1 MLRWFA
7 GRILYAGAV
16 LLGAATLV
24 FLLVHGAGDPI
35 DGLAPPGSAPEDRAA
50 LARAY
55 GLDRPLPEQYVAFVA
70 RAARGDFGESWRQ
83 GRPALAAVLER
94 LPATLMLAGGATL
107 LAAMVG
113 TGLGLIAGAR
123 PGSVVDALARG
134 AAMLGQA
141 MPAFWL
147 GSLLIVAFAVQLRW
161 LPSSGMAGP
170 ASLVLPVL
178 TLAAFPMA
186 TTMRLVRSG
195 VLGALG
201 EDWVRTARA
210 KGLGEGRVLVGH
222 VLRNALLPVVA
233 FTGFQAAFLLS
244 GAAVVESV
252 FAWPG
257 IGLLALNAAADRDL
271 PVIEAF
277 VAVVAVLL
285 VATNLAVEVAS
296 RWLDPRLRLGGA
308 A

>member
-35 DGLAPPGSAPEDRAA
+35 DGLTPPGSAPEDRAA

-55 GLDRPLPEQYVAFVA
+55 GLDRPLPEQYVSFVT

-83 GRPALAAVLER
+83 GRPALVAVLER
-94 LPATLMLAGGATL
+94 LPATLLLAGGATA
-107 LAAMVG
+107 LAALAG
-113 TGLGLIAGAR
+113 TALGLAAGAR
-123 PGSVVDALARG
+123 PGSTLDALARG
-134 AAMLGQA
+134 VAMLGQA
-141 MPAFWL
+141 MPQFWL
-147 GSLLIVAFAVQLRW
+147 GSLLILAFAVHLRW
-161 LPSSGMAGP
+161 LPSSGFAGP
-170 ASLVLPVL
+170 ASAVLPVL
-178 TLAAFPMA
+178 TLAAFPFA
-186 TTMRLVRSG
+186 TTMRLVRAG
-195 VLGALG
+195 VVGALG
-201 EDWVRTARA
+201 EDWVRTARS
-210 KGLGEGRVLVGH
+210 KGLAEGRVLTGH
-222 VLRNALLPVVA
+222 VLRNALLPVLA
-233 FTGFQAAFLLS
+233 FIGFQAAFLLS

-257 IGLLALNAAADRDL
+257 IGSLALSAAADRDL

-296 RWLDPRLRLGGA
+296 CWLDPRLRPGGVA
-308 A
+308 

>member
-24 FLLVHGAGDPI
+24 FLLVQAAGDPI
-35 DGLAPPGSAPEDRAA
+35 DGLAPPGSASEDRAA

-55 GLDRPLPEQYVAFVA
+55 GLDRPLPAQYAAFVA

-94 LPATLMLAGGATL
+94 LPATLLLAGGATA
-107 LAAMVG
+107 LAALAG
-113 TGLGLIAGAR
+113 TALGLAAGSR
-123 PGSVVDALARG
+123 PGSAIDALARG
-134 AAMLGQA
+134 TAMLGQA

-147 GSLLIVAFAVQLRW
+147 GSLLILAFAVHLRW
-161 LPSSGMAGP
+161 LPSSGFAGP
-170 ASLVLPVL
+170 ASAVLPML
-178 TLAAFPMA
+178 TLAAFPLA
-186 TTMRLVRSG
+186 TTMRLVRAG
-195 VLGALG
+195 VIGALG

-210 KGLGEGRVLVGH
+210 KGVSEPRVLTGH
-222 VLRNALLPVVA
+222 VLRNAVLPVLA

-257 IGLLALNAAADRDL
+257 IGLLALTAVTDRDL

-285 VATNLAVEVAS
+285 VATNLAVEAAS
-296 RWLDPRLRLGGA
+296 RWLDPRLRPGSVA
-308 A
+308 